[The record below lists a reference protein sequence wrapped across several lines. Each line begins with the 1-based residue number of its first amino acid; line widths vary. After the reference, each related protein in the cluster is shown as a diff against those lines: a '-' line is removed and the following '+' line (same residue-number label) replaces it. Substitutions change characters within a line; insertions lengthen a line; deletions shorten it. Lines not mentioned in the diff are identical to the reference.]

1 MAMTEYFHQRKP
13 RLSKKVSISENRFAI
28 QNDQAS
34 SSFFVCVVAISFGKQ
49 VFFLHFQG

>member
-1 MAMTEYFHQRKP
+1 MTMTEYFHQRKP

-34 SSFFVCVVAISFGKQ
+34 SSFFVWDAISFGKQ